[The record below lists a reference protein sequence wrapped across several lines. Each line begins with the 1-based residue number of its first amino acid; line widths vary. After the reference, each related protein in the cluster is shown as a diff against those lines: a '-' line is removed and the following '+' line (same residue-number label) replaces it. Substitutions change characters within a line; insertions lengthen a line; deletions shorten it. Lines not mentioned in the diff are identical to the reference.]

1 MSPVTGSIEVVHNG
15 VKDVNYVRSLA
26 VQEGAEAVI
35 VESFVKVILKN
46 YADKRKMT
54 NYINKG

>member
-15 VKDVNYVRSLA
+15 VKDVNYVTSVA

-35 VESFVKVILKN
+35 VESFVKVILN
-46 YADKRKMT
+46 NADKRKMT